1 MGPAISLGWCREI
14 THARALAR
22 LFHKNL
28 TTAYISHSE
37 LQGPR
42 ALAPDRWAP
51 DIAQSIEREVTG
63 RLGNPDD
70 APANGVTQLAGF
82 LKVDAA
88 DVGVFLVTF
97 SRAAAVPFCILEDI
111 VIDSQRRAGGY
122 GKQCLDWL
130 YGQCRARGYTR
141 VFLESGIDNHRAHNL
156 FKREGFGAVS
166 VVMMKQLPD

>member
-1 MGPAISLGWCREI
+1 MVPRDNACPGAG
-14 THARALAR
+14 
-22 LFHKNL
+22 
-28 TTAYISHSE
+28 TAVPQES
-37 LQGPR
+37 
-42 ALAPDRWAP
+42 
-51 DIAQSIEREVTG
+51 
-63 RLGNPDD
+63 DD
-70 APANGVTQLAGF
+70 GLYLPQRTA
-82 LKVDAA
+82 
-88 DVGVFLVTF
+88 LVTF